1 MSVWSRIR
9 SAILTIVAILGVLS
23 VALVV
28 LGIFSGI
35 KPTIVISGS
44 MEPELPVGSLALT
57 RAVPASEVGRGD
69 IVTAPRQDGD
79 GLVTHRVVGVES
91 APDGITLLTL
101 RGDANDADD
110 PSPYPVRE
118 VGEHVMTVPYMGHL
132 ALFLRTPFGLVVT
145 LGVLIGSFLILSPPR
160 TAGAGARDGGGAGA
174 GVPDPDSRK
183 ARRLLRRRHRS
194 RSLESAEGLNR
205 HRAKHAAD
213 H

>member
-1 MSVWSRIR
+1 MSVWSRVR
-9 SAILTIVAILGVLS
+9 SAVLTIVAILGVLS

-28 LGIFSGI
+28 LGIFTGI

-91 APDGITLLTL
+91 APDGVTLLTL

-160 TAGAGARDGGGAGA
+160 TTGAGASSGGG
-174 GVPDPDSRK
+174 VSDPDSRK
-183 ARRLLRRRHRS
+183 ARRLLRRRHGRRS
-194 RSLESAEGLNR
+194 MESAEGLNR

-213 H
+213 Q